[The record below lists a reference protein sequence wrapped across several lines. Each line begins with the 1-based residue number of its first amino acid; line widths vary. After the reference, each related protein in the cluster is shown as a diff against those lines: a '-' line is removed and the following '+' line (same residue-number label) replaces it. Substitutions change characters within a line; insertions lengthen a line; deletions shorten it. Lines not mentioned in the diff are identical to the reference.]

1 MHISGLQRFERT
13 RSNFQLVKT
22 VKPTWEKWPLKGASR
37 KLEEKGG
44 CVKCRE
50 KQKQRHT
57 EPL

>member
-13 RSNFQLVKT
+13 RSNFQLVRT

-50 KQKQRHT
+50 K
-57 EPL
+57 